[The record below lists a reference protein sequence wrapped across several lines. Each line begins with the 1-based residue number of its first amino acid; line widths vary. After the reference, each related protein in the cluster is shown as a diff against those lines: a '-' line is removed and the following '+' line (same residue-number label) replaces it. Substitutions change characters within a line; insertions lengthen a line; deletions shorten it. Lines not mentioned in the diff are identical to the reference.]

1 MGADT
6 LASVAPDAS
15 AAATETSSGPSSEP
29 TAATS
34 SLSYDP
40 TTVGRMTFLEKMR
53 KDFHTPTGLVKR
65 TYANMLP
72 TLDFV
77 GARGDGWCL
86 MHALQQALPTKSGV
100 HVSFDPEEYI
110 RAITNYTQAAR
121 WTPSERAMLVASFE
135 QDMINLREGR
145 SENFSQALCAVLAEM
160 YDINICLMGY
170 RVTPMD
176 DMWSLIGENL
186 QRMRD
191 VIPTRGDELKA
202 ALTDMLFDWGDTE
215 WTIDMLIT
223 ELIRKPTGMTDRRI
237 SVFEPIRYTPRGRNA
252 THTAILI
259 QAGTGGH
266 FDAIRVPEGA
276 RLETLLHQITEVA
289 RMIVAQQ
296 AALRDELE

>member
-1 MGADT
+1 
-6 LASVAPDAS
+6 
-15 AAATETSSGPSSEP
+15 
-29 TAATS
+29 
-34 SLSYDP
+34 
-40 TTVGRMTFLEKMR
+40 MTFLEKMR
-53 KDFHTPTGLVKR
+53 EDFHTPTGLVKR

-110 RAITNYTQAAR
+110 KAITNYMEAAR

-145 SENFSQALCAVLAEM
+145 SENFSEALCAILAEM

-176 DMWSLIGENL
+176 DMWSLIGQNM

-191 VIPTRGDELKA
+191 GDVLPERGDELKA

-215 WTIDMLIT
+215 WTIDLLIT
-223 ELIRKPTGMTDRRI
+223 ELIRDPTGINGMTDRRI
-237 SVFEPIRYTPRGRNA
+237 AVFEPIRYTPHGRNA

-289 RMIVAQQ
+289 RMIIAQQ
-296 AALRDELE
+296 AALRDELKRA